1 MPESHNLDQE
11 TMMNETQ
18 NAHAL
23 NDRRF
28 VDMTSRERL
37 VFIGKAF
44 VFLVSGG
51 FIYPTIWVD

>member
-1 MPESHNLDQE
+1 MID
-11 TMMNETQ
+11 TQ
-18 NAHAL
+18 NTHAL

>member
-1 MPESHNLDQE
+1 
-11 TMMNETQ
+11 MNDTE

-28 VDMTSRERL
+28 VDMTAHERL
-37 VFIGKAF
+37 VFIGKAL
-44 VFLVSGG
+44 VFIVSGG